1 MESLALLVTILVS
14 PAMFGGPLAL
24 LLALWRIDQLSSA
37 RRILIYFLS
46 FFSLISGTLLLYQ
59 NVSSG
64 GLVVGLIGITS
75 AVIAIVRVRSN
86 ASHRE

>member
-1 MESLALLVTILVS
+1 MESLAFLVTILIS

-46 FFSLISGTLLLYQ
+46 FSSLISGALLIYQ
-59 NVSSG
+59 NVSRG

-75 AVIAIVRVRSN
+75 AVIALVRVRSN
-86 ASHRE
+86 A

>member
-24 LLALWRIDQLSSA
+24 LLALWRIDKISSA
-37 RRILIYFLS
+37 RRIFIYFLS
-46 FFSLISGTLLLYQ
+46 FFSLLSGALLLYQ
-59 NVSSG
+59 NVSRG

-75 AVIAIVRVRSN
+75 AVLALVRLKSKV
-86 ASHRE
+86 SHRK